1 MSKYSLFYYQNER
14 WQRLVHWLYFNGDEV
29 IKEQGNTITYN
40 VSLLKQCMQYTNNY
54 LSNPKNDSLN
64 LSALCIKQN
73 SSLYQKQIIQLQ
85 SLNDKTSLN
94 IEKKLSTFNSPYLS
108 KILELWKKIFQAWK
122 KIHTNKNHAHHE
134 GIKEIIKSLL
144 DNSLDKTISS
154 QYLKLGIQSNSNPK
168 FYIDLNT
175 SLRNSGRI
183 PIINLLSII
192 VQGKP
197 FESQTYVRGNL
208 EHLFATEK
216 SLLFKDAYNYE
227 ITTKQKEEVIQVH
240 KVPVLHNNVLFNW
253 KEKHN
258 KLLESIESQSEKI
271 NPILLKQIKEY
282 IKVTSDF
289 ITPFL
294 QLNVLP
300 KRSKRTMRKIK
311 AVKNYNKEVEEEVEE

>member
-85 SLNDKTSLN
+85 S
-94 IEKKLSTFNSPYLS
+94 Y
-108 KILELWKKIFQAWK
+108 
-122 KIHTNKNHAHHE
+122 
-134 GIKEIIKSLL
+134 
-144 DNSLDKTISS
+144 
-154 QYLKLGIQSNSNPK
+154 
-168 FYIDLNT
+168 LNT